1 MNESTEYIKKL
12 IADGKILEAINS
24 LKLIDSFN
32 ADDIF
37 MLETRFRQNE
47 KEIRRGIIDKRD
59 SDLIRNQ
66 VVESLLKIISEN
78 NEEEPYSSKKENRK
92 KVIEKNL
99 VLEIIKS
106 QKKSIRIYMI
116 VAIIPILLA
125 IGFVMWSLYQDNVG
139 IIQSLGAML
148 IGSLS
153 GFPIKEIVSRTEK
166 VSVLKLLIVKIE
178 TLINKSYD
186 QEEVEKVN
194 KIFWNMLENSLLKS

>member
-1 MNESTEYIKKL
+1 MNEKTEYIKKL

-24 LKLIDSFN
+24 LKLVDSFN

-47 KEIRRGIIDKRD
+47 KEIRRGTIDKRD

-78 NEEEPYSSKKENRK
+78 KEDELRNSKIENRK

-106 QKKSIRIYMI
+106 QKKSIRIYTV
-116 VAIIPILLA
+116 VAIVPILLA
-125 IGFVMWSLYQDNVG
+125 VIFVAWSFLQDSVG
-139 IIQSLGAML
+139 IIQSLGAL
-148 IGSLS
+148 LVGSLS

-166 VSVLKLLIVKIE
+166 VSVLKLLVLKIE
-178 TLINKSYD
+178 ALINKSYD
-186 QEEVEKVN
+186 HEEVEKIN